1 MGTSRTKDCEPGFAR
16 PSRGL
21 VLLSVLAFLLT
32 ATNVL
37 AQVTLAWNAST
48 GANVTGYYLYYGTTS
63 TNLGNSANV
72 GNATSYTVTGLS
84 PGTTYYF
91 AVAAYDASG
100 NVSVDSNVVS
110 YTVPTATC
118 TFSLSPTGASF
129 TAGGGTGSVSV
140 ATQSGCAWTASAGT
154 SWMSITSGSS
164 GTGNGTVAYSIAA
177 NTGASSQSGALTI
190 AGLPFNVTEAGVQ
203 TFTIA
208 ASAGTGG
215 TISPTGSISAA
226 SGTNQTFSLAPN
238 NGYTIASVRVDGS
251 SVGAVSSYT
260 FANVRASHTIAASF
274 SAASASDYTLTL
286 TETGT
291 GAGSVTT
298 SPSGTTFASG
308 AAVTLTAIANAGS
321 TFTGWSGA
329 CSGTSQTCRVT
340 MSSNESVGAT
350 FTAIE
355 ITGSSG
361 STGPTTSDP
370 ASTAASTGTGAAA
383 DPSSGG
389 GGGGGGG
396 CFIATAA
403 YGSYLDP
410 HVMVLRKFRDRY
422 LLTNSPGRAFV
433 AFYYRHSPPI
443 ADSIRGH
450 VGARMVTRWAL
461 TPLVYGLDYPHMS
474 LLALILGTVIAGGR
488 RKPGSKVP
496 RG

>member
-21 VLLSVLAFLLT
+21 VLFSVLAFLLT
-32 ATNVL
+32 ATNAH
-37 AQVTLAWNAST
+37 AQVTLGWTAST
-48 GANVTGYYLYYGTTS
+48 SPNVTGYDLCYGTTS
-63 TNLGNSANV
+63 TNLPNTINV
-72 GNATSYTVTGLS
+72 GNVTSYTMTGLS
-84 PGTTYYF
+84 AGTTYYF
-91 AVAAYDASG
+91 AVVAYDASG
-100 NVSVDSNVVS
+100 DQSSDSNVVS

-164 GTGNGTVAYSIAA
+164 GTGNGTVAYSIVA
-177 NTGASSQSGALTI
+177 NAGTSSRSGALTI

-203 TFTIA
+203 TFTIT
-208 ASAGTGG
+208 ASAETGG
-215 TISPTGSISAA
+215 TISPTGSISVA
-226 SGTNQTFSLAPN
+226 SGTNQAFSIAPN
-238 NGYTIASVRVDGS
+238 SGYTIAGVTVDGS
-251 SVGAVSSYT
+251 PVGTVSSYT
-260 FANVRASHTIAASF
+260 FTNVMASHTIAASF
-274 SAASASDYTLTL
+274 SAASAGDYTLTL

-291 GAGSVTT
+291 GTGSVTT

-308 AAVTLTAIANAGS
+308 TSVTLTAIANAGS

-329 CSGTSQTCRVT
+329 CSGTSRTCRVT

-355 ITGSSG
+355 ATGSSG

-383 DPSSGG
+383 DPSSG

-461 TPLVYGLDYPHMS
+461 TPLVYGLDYPQIS
-474 LLALILGTVIAGGR
+474 LLALILGMVVAGGR